1 MGKIQLDEVL
11 QMNKLLVV
19 LVIFAQF
26 YVLPVF
32 ARDYDVEL
40 LIFERVTPSSDTEE
54 QWNAGSNQIL
64 AHQEE
69 LRDFSTLSV
78 KLPFKQG
85 VSRLN
90 RLEKELLGSGY
101 RLLSSMH
108 WRQPAEVFQNAPVVN
123 VSRADNRMLGFLKI
137 YKTSLIFVDINLG
150 LIDPYIDP
158 RQPSYF
164 ISEKRRLK
172 FKEVHYF
179 DHPKFGAI
187 LGVWPA
193 EQ

>member
-1 MGKIQLDEVL
+1 
-11 QMNKLLVV
+11 MNKLLVV
-19 LVIFAQF
+19 LVMLAQF

-32 ARDYDVEL
+32 ARDYEIEL
-40 LIFERVTPSSDTEE
+40 LIFERVTPSPDTEE

-69 LRDFSTLSV
+69 LRDSSTSSV
-78 KLPFKQG
+78 KLPLKQG

-101 RLLSSMH
+101 RLLSSSH
-108 WRQPAEVFQNAPVVN
+108 WRQPGEVFQNAPVVN
-123 VSRADNRMLGFLKI
+123 VSRADNRMLGYLKI
-137 YKTSLIFVDINLG
+137 YNTSLIFADINLG
-150 LIDPYIDP
+150 LVDPLVDP
-158 RQPSYF
+158 HQPSYF

-172 FKEVHYF
+172 FKEIHYF
-179 DHPKFGAI
+179 DHPRFGAI

>member
-1 MGKIQLDEVL
+1 MTCR

-19 LVIFAQF
+19 LVMLAQF

-32 ARDYDVEL
+32 ARDYEIEL
-40 LIFERVTPSSDTEE
+40 LIFERVTPSPDTEE
-54 QWNAGSNQIL
+54 QWNSGSNQIL

-69 LRDFSTLSV
+69 LRDSSTSSV
-78 KLPFKQG
+78 KLPLKQG

-90 RLEKELLGSGY
+90 RVEKELLGSGY
-101 RLLSSMH
+101 RLLSSSH
-108 WRQPAEVFQNAPVVN
+108 WRQPGEVFQNAPVVN
-123 VSRADNRMLGFLKI
+123 VSRADNRMLGYLKI
-137 YKTSLIFVDINLG
+137 YKTSLIFADINLG
-150 LIDPYIDP
+150 LVDPLVDP
-158 RQPSYF
+158 LQPSYF

-172 FKEVHYF
+172 FKEIHYF
-179 DHPKFGAI
+179 DHPRFGAI